1 MKKAKCVYKIITL
14 IFLIF
19 GCTSQEIIYSPTYTL
34 PKQIIPTNVNVQA
47 KQENMHDIK
56 YTLIL
61 YNKLIDNI
69 KVYHPKA
76 NINTFANEL
85 DEYISIYVEPIL
97 SDYDL
102 SKSNET
108 SAEIARLYL
117 VIEIA
122 RLYLVITSLYYKIND
137 KKQARKYIKLF
148 QRRYGENKD
157 IFDLTM
163 NSTDIGYSTLGEGMS
178 KLQEKVRLLYSGRR
192 NE

>member
-47 KQENMHDIK
+47 KRANMHDIK

-61 YNKLIDNI
+61 YNKVIDNI

-117 VIEIA
+117 VI
-122 RLYLVITSLYYKIND
+122 TSLYYKIDD

-178 KLQEKVRLLYSGRR
+178 KLQEKVDYRTRSSTP
-192 NE
+192 